1 MKGVDNVS
9 NKKKKQHIGTI
20 SSLELIKKSAPIQD
34 IPFRTGK
41 HMTKKDRP
49 RNKNWRTWKED

>member
-1 MKGVDNVS
+1 MS
-9 NKKKKQHIGTI
+9 NKKRKQHIGTI

-41 HMTKKDRP
+41 YMTKKDRP

>member
-1 MKGVDNVS
+1 M
-9 NKKKKQHIGTI
+9 KKKKETIGVI
-20 SSLELIKKSAPIQD
+20 SGLDLIKKSAPVQN

>member
-1 MKGVDNVS
+1 M
-9 NKKKKQHIGTI
+9 KKKKETIGVI
-20 SSLELIKKSAPIQD
+20 SGLELIKKSAPAQE